1 MGKSGIA
8 EFMVT
13 GAGGSFLVT
22 VTWKQGQGLAVRR
35 RLVQV

>member
-22 VTWKQGQGLAVRR
+22 VTWKQGQGPAVRR